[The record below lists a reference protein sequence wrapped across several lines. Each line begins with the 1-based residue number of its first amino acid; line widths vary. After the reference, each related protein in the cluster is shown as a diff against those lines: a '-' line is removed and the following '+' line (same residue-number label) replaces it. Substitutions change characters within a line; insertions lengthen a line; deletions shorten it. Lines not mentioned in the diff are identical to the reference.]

1 MSLSR
6 FVLPA
11 VISFDEPAPG
21 TVVRVVV
28 AGKPIVVTVDQ
39 AVFVS
44 GRGMLLVH
52 DEAGNDLVVRA
63 DSRSPQRGS

>member
-1 MSLSR
+1 MPLSR

-11 VISFDEPAPG
+11 VVNFDEPAPG

-28 AGKPIVVTVDQ
+28 AGKPIVATVDQ

-44 GRGMLLVH
+44 GRAMLLVH
-52 DEAGNDLVVRA
+52 DEASNDLVVRA
-63 DSRSPQRGS
+63 DSCGPQRG